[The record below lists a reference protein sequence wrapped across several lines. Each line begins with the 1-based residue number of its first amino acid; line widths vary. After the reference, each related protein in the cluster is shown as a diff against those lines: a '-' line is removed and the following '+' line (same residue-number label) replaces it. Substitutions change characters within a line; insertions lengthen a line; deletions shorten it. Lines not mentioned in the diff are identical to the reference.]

1 MNKNEYELKVGLEIH
16 QQLASSTKLFCKCN
30 GFDKLEDEIYFKR
43 VLRPTQSEL
52 GKTDPA
58 ALFESK
64 KSKQMN
70 YIANTNTS
78 CLVEADEEPPHEISE
93 EALDIAL
100 TISYLLNAEPVD
112 EIHVMRKLVIDGS
125 NTTGFQRTVII
136 STGGELQVDNLK
148 IPVLS
153 ISLEEDASRIINKN
167 KEQSTYSLD
176 RLSIPLIEITLAPVK
191 FKKEETEKIALT
203 LGRLMRTTGKVARG
217 IGTIRQDV
225 NISIDGENIIEVK
238 GVQQLDMLTN
248 IIEFENH
255 RQINLL
261 KIKKTLIERGL
272 EKNNFSAN
280 SIDIS
285 NIFTNTDSK
294 LLKQTLINKGRIVA
308 IIAPKFKKLI
318 GQEEYEGT
326 RLGRDISSLVKFFG
340 YGGIFHSDE
349 LPNYGI
355 TIDEINK
362 IKNKLK
368 NDHDDA
374 FIILAGDNENI
385 DNAIKSIQNRLFQ
398 CIIGI
403 PAETRTPT
411 EDGKT
416 DFMRP
421 RPGSARMYP
430 ETDIIPVKI
439 TDGKRKIIKKSLPK
453 TYEEQ
458 ISNYKNNIGLNDK
471 LSVQIFDSKYKI
483 LFENLIQQIHL
494 PANFIAAQLT
504 ETLINLSRNNIDVS
518 KITDEELEKIFKEI
532 EKGEIAKE
540 SFEKIIEDICKNEN
554 NIDNI
559 INEMK
564 TNKLS
569 EEDVENIILEIIDMK
584 KQIIKQKG
592 IDSFS
597 MLMGETMKQLRGK
610 IDGKIISNKIK
621 ELLEKEI
628 NKN

>member
-1 MNKNEYELKVGLEIH
+1 MENDTNELKVGLEIH

-30 GFDKLEDEIYFKR
+30 GFQESGNEIYFKR
-43 VLRPTQSEL
+43 ILRPTQSEL

-64 KSKQMN
+64 KSKRMN
-70 YIANTNTS
+70 YIANLNTS

-93 EALDIAL
+93 ETLDIAL
-100 TISYLLNAEPVD
+100 TISYLLKSEPVD

-136 STGGELQVDNLK
+136 ATGGELQVDNLK

-153 ISLEEDASRIINKN
+153 ISLEEDASRIISKN
-167 KEQSTYSLD
+167 REQSTYSLD

-225 NISIDGENIIEVK
+225 NISIDGINIIEVK
-238 GVQQLDMLTN
+238 GVQQLDMLTD
-248 IIEFENH
+248 IIKFENQ
-255 RQINLL
+255 RQTNLL
-261 KIKKTLIERGL
+261 KIKKKLLERGIKK
-272 EKNNFSAN
+272 ENFKTQ

-285 NIFTNTDSK
+285 DIFKNTNSK
-294 LLKQTLINKGRIVA
+294 LIKNILMNKGKVM
-308 IIAPKFKKLI
+308 IIKAPKFRELI
-318 GQEEYEGT
+318 GQEDHKET

-355 TIDEINK
+355 TKDEMNK
-362 IKNKLK
+362 ISDRIKNES
-368 NDHDDA
+368 DDA
-374 FIILAGDNENI
+374 FIILAGNKENMEI
-385 DNAIKSIQNRLFQ
+385 TLKSIHNRLFQ

-411 EDGKT
+411 KDGKT
-416 DFMRP
+416 NYMRP

-430 ETDIIPVKI
+430 ETDIIPIRI
-439 TDGKRKIIKKSLPK
+439 TDNKRMIIKKTLPQ

-458 ISNYKNNIGLNDK
+458 INNYKNNIGLNDK
-471 LSVQIFDSKYKI
+471 LSIQIFDSKYKT
-483 LFENLIQQIHL
+483 LFEKLIQDINL

-504 ETLINLSRNNIDVS
+504 ETLVNLSRNNIDIN

-532 EKGEIAKE
+532 ENGVIVKE
-540 SFEKIIEDICKNEN
+540 SFEKIIEDICKNDSDINE
-554 NIDNI
+554 I
-559 INEMK
+559 INEINI
-564 TNKLS
+564 NKLS
-569 EEDVENIILEIIDMK
+569 EEDVEKIILKIKDKKKEIINE
-584 KQIIKQKG
+584 KG
-592 IDSFS
+592 KDSFNI
-597 MLMGETMKQLRGK
+597 LMGEVMKELRGK
-610 IDGKIISNKIK
+610 VDGNIVSNKIK
-621 ELLEKEI
+621 ELLKD
-628 NKN
+628 